1 MLGED
6 EGSGH
11 GAACGVRCGS
21 EMGRAGLGAATRVPA
36 RHDAGTDRQT
46 DTRRGGRSA
55 RNHSAVTLP
64 SNGRI
69 PLRVPSDPHEVLI
82 YGGSPGREPSRTPRR
97 LPRSSPAAPRKGSRG
112 CPVPTPS
119 VAAGMGRGTGTR
131 VPLGCS
137 APPALVLSPPHCWGN
152 SSPETCTH
160 SPVAG
165 PGRNPPVCLSPCAGG
180 SPGGD

>member
-1 MLGED
+1 
-6 EGSGH
+6 
-11 GAACGVRCGS
+11 
-21 EMGRAGLGAATRVPA
+21 MGRVGLSAATRVA
-36 RHDAGTDRQT
+36 VRHGAGTDRQP
-46 DTRRGGRSA
+46 GGRTA
-55 RNHSAVTLP
+55 RHHAAVTLP

-69 PLRVPSDPHEVLI
+69 PPLRSPPPFAF
-82 YGGSPGREPSRTPRR
+82 GGSPGRAPSRTPRT
-97 LPRSSPAAPRKGSRG
+97 LPRSSPAAPCKGSRG

-137 APPALVLSPPHCWGN
+137 APPALALGRPHCRGG
-152 SSPETCTH
+152 SRPQGPAPTGS
-160 SPVAG
+160 VAG